1 MFKKVLIANRGEI
14 ALRVI
19 RACRE
24 LGIQTVA
31 VHSTADADS
40 LHVRFADEAVCIG
53 PAPSRESYLNVRA
66 LLSAAEVTGADAIHP
81 GYGFLSENAG
91 FAELVEKLGLT
102 FIGPRSKMLKLMGN
116 KVAAREAMAKAG
128 LPLLPGA
135 RGVLSDSAEAE
146 RIAGQVGFPVILK
159 AAAGGG
165 GRGMKIV
172 REPSAIRKA
181 FEGASAEA
189 LASFGDGSMYLE
201 RYVEEPRHI
210 EMQIVAD
217 EHGNV
222 IHLGER
228 ECSVQR
234 RHQKLIEEAPS
245 PAVTPELRRHM
256 GEVALQAM
264 QEIGYNNVGTIEF
277 LLDEKGNFYFM
288 EMNTRIQVEHPVT
301 EQVYGLD
308 LLRLQIKLANGDRL
322 ERTQDSV
329 VPRFH
334 AIECRVNAEDPKTFA
349 PSPGNITGYHQPG
362 GYGVR
367 VDTMAFEG
375 YRVQPYYDSLVAKL
389 ICWGDKRDVAIE
401 RMKRAL
407 DEYVVEG
414 IKTNIPFH
422 KRVMASPAFIAGR
435 YDTRIVE
442 QIFAADAPRVE
453 EAPKTPGAPEPH
465 K

>member
-24 LGIQTVA
+24 LGIGTVA

-53 PAPSRESYLNVRA
+53 PPPSRESYLDTRA

-81 GYGFLSENAG
+81 GYGCLSENPA
-91 FAELVEKLGLT
+91 FAELCEKLGLK
-102 FIGPRSKMLKLMGN
+102 FIGPRSEMLRLMGN
-116 KVAAREAMAKAG
+116 KVQAREAMEKAG

-135 RGVLSDSAEAE
+135 RGVLKDADEAEA
-146 RIAGQVGFPVILK
+146 IAKKIGFPVILK

-172 REPSAIRKA
+172 REASAIRKA
-181 FEGASAEA
+181 FDGASTEA
-189 LASFGDGSMYLE
+189 LAAFGDGSMYLE

-210 EMQIVAD
+210 ELQIVAD
-217 EHGNV
+217 EHGNI

-234 RHQKLIEEAPS
+234 RHQKMIEEAPS
-245 PAVTPELRRHM
+245 PAVSPELRKEM
-256 GEVALQAM
+256 GDVALKAM
-264 QEIGYNNVGTIEF
+264 RDIGYNNVGTIEF
-277 LLDEKGNFYFM
+277 LLDEKGRYYFM

-308 LLRLQIKLANGDRL
+308 LLRLQIKLAAGHDL
-322 ERTQDSV
+322 PRTHDQV

-334 AIECRVNAEDPKTFA
+334 AIEGRVNAEDPESFA
-349 PSPGNITGYHQPG
+349 PSPGRIVGYHQPG

-367 VDTMAFEG
+367 VDTIAYEQ
-375 YRVQPYYDSLVAKL
+375 YKVQPYYDSLVAKL
-389 ICWGDKRDVAIE
+389 VCWADSREVAID

-422 KRVMASPAFIAGR
+422 KRVLVDPRFVAGK
-435 YDTRIVE
+435 YDTRIVD
-442 QIFAADAPRVE
+442 QILNPPVVA
-453 EAPKTPGAPEPH
+453 EAPPTGGTTSG
-465 K
+465 